1 MIALMEDES
10 FFDAVS
16 NTLPAA
22 LSVHAQ
28 LEQMLSANLA
38 LARQSP
44 FILPRSR
51 GLTSCREERNDS
63 LRPALDELRAET
75 QDLFTRA
82 NELKGQFTGL
92 ERAQIDSYKVRL
104 FSPLSPS
111 FDTILIRSVMGRVE
125 IRSDDAD

>member
-28 LEQMLSANLA
+28 LEQMLVSNLA

-51 GLTSCREERNDS
+51 GLTSWCEERNDS

-104 FSPLSPS
+104 LSPLSARL
-111 FDTILIRSVMGRVE
+111 TRY
-125 IRSDDAD
+125 